1 MKTLGVVDLFESLC
15 IVKNWSRRAGLTVG
29 GLPRQLVQGEEERV
43 GGEGLAL
50 EISSGAQ

>member
-1 MKTLGVVDLFESLC
+1 MCENIGEFQKLNCLFVYSEEL
-15 IVKNWSRRAGLTVG
+15 VKK
-29 GLPRQLVQGEEERV
+29 RV